1 MCPLYVAGLIGP
13 GDRKSVSPMAERV
26 APGDYDRLHHFV
38 SDGVWDE
45 APLERELALQADK
58 LVGGAGAFLV
68 IDDTTLPKKGA
79 HSVGVAP
86 QYASAL
92 GKTANCQTLVSLTL
106 ARVEVPVMVGLR
118 LFLPETWTGDE
129 ARLER
134 AGVPAQYRSA
144 RAKSE
149 IALAELD
156 RLIAAGV
163 RFGTVLADAGY
174 GMGAEFR
181 QALSARGLAWAV
193 GIPRHQKV
201 YPRDVELVFP
211 VAPRGRP
218 RKRHVPNV
226 LSLSA
231 QDMLTQAKWRMLAWR
246 KGTKGPLKA
255 RFAAVR
261 VRVADGQPQ
270 RIGDKGMQHM
280 PGDEVWLV
288 GERRASGEQ
297 KYYLANLPAEA
308 GLKTLAATIKARWV
322 CEQAEHAF
330 TGVAA
335 RIAIGARMRDDAPES
350 LEAGPSRRIGKV
362 RPTGCDDHDGGG
374 VRLRAGLDPPARVLA
389 PDDANSGVEDGLEI
403 KSRGVE
409 FKILNKL
416 RPRGVTSIGRRHGQA
431 RQPGM
436 RTVGVQMQPIVVTS
450 PRRTNLI
457 GLVEDY
463 GSQLLHLQARRC
475 SKASR
480 TRAYNDRVGVFHR
493 ALCSPVGRPF
503 TARLRRLGFAGKP
516 AP

>member
-1 MCPLYVAGLIGP
+1 MADWRDELARWLAPFVERFGHKARRRMCPLYVAGLIGL
-13 GDRKSVSPMAERV
+13 GDRKSVGAMAERV

-45 APLERELALQADK
+45 GPLERELAIQADK
-58 LVGGAGAFLV
+58 LVGGGDAFLV
-68 IDDTTLPKKGA
+68 IDDTALPKKGT
-79 HSVGVAP
+79 HSVGVGP

-134 AGVPAQYRSA
+134 AGVPAEYRSA

-181 QALSARGLAWAV
+181 QALSARGRAWAV

-211 VAPRGRP
+211 VVARGRP

-226 LSLSA
+226 LSTSA
-231 QDMLTQAKWRMLAWR
+231 EDMLTQAKWRTLAWR

-261 VRVADGQPQ
+261 VRVADG
-270 RIGDKGMQHM
+270 
-280 PGDEVWLV
+280 
-288 GERRASGEQ
+288 A
-297 KYYLANLPAEA
+297 
-308 GLKTLAATIKARWV
+308 AAT
-322 CEQAEHAF
+322 
-330 TGVAA
+330 
-335 RIAIGARMRDDAPES
+335 
-350 LEAGPSRRIGKV
+350 
-362 RPTGCDDHDGGG
+362 
-374 VRLRAGLDPPARVLA
+374 
-389 PDDANSGVEDGLEI
+389 
-403 KSRGVE
+403 
-409 FKILNKL
+409 
-416 RPRGVTSIGRRHGQA
+416 
-431 RQPGM
+431 
-436 RTVGVQMQPIVVTS
+436 
-450 PRRTNLI
+450 
-457 GLVEDY
+457 
-463 GSQLLHLQARRC
+463 
-475 SKASR
+475 
-480 TRAYNDRVGVFHR
+480 DR
-493 ALCSPVGRPF
+493 
-503 TARLRRLGFAGKP
+503 
-516 AP
+516 

>member
-193 GIPRHQKV
+193 GIVIRRSTHATSNSSSPSPHAAARTNGMCPMSSPSALKTCSPKRNGACSLGERE
-201 YPRDVELVFP
+201 PRDP
-211 VAPRGRP
+211 
-218 RKRHVPNV
+218 
-226 LSLSA
+226 
-231 QDMLTQAKWRMLAWR
+231 
-246 KGTKGPLKA
+246 
-255 RFAAVR
+255 
-261 VRVADGQPQ
+261 
-270 RIGDKGMQHM
+270 
-280 PGDEVWLV
+280 
-288 GERRASGEQ
+288 
-297 KYYLANLPAEA
+297 
-308 GLKTLAATIKARWV
+308 
-322 CEQAEHAF
+322 
-330 TGVAA
+330 
-335 RIAIGARMRDDAPES
+335 
-350 LEAGPSRRIGKV
+350 
-362 RPTGCDDHDGGG
+362 
-374 VRLRAGLDPPARVLA
+374 
-389 PDDANSGVEDGLEI
+389 
-403 KSRGVE
+403 
-409 FKILNKL
+409 
-416 RPRGVTSIGRRHGQA
+416 
-431 RQPGM
+431 
-436 RTVGVQMQPIVVTS
+436 
-450 PRRTNLI
+450 
-457 GLVEDY
+457 
-463 GSQLLHLQARRC
+463 
-475 SKASR
+475 
-480 TRAYNDRVGVFHR
+480 
-493 ALCSPVGRPF
+493 
-503 TARLRRLGFAGKP
+503 
-516 AP
+516 

>member
-218 RKRHVPNV
+218 HKRHVPNV

-246 KGTKGPLKA
+246 KGTKATLRKPASLLSA
-255 RFAAVR
+255 CASH
-261 VRVADGQPQ
+261 DGQPANGSAT
-270 RIGDKGMQHM
+270 RACGVCRATKFGSS
-280 PGDEVWLV
+280 
-288 GERRASGEQ
+288 ASG
-297 KYYLANLPAEA
+297 
-308 GLKTLAATIKARWV
+308 ARPRERWS
-322 CEQAEHAF
+322 
-330 TGVAA
+330 G
-335 RIAIGARMRDDAPES
+335 RSLMAIGMKDPV
-350 LEAGPSRRIGKV
+350 LGPSVMRALHADIRHCPPPLEIA
-362 RPTGCDDHDGGG
+362 DGGHFLQEWG
-374 VRLRAGLDPPARVLA
+374 EAIARAA
-389 PDDANSGVEDGLEI
+389 VEEL
-403 KSRGVE
+403 
-409 FKILNKL
+409 
-416 RPRGVTSIGRRHGQA
+416 
-431 RQPGM
+431 
-436 RTVGVQMQPIVVTS
+436 
-450 PRRTNLI
+450 
-457 GLVEDY
+457 
-463 GSQLLHLQARRC
+463 
-475 SKASR
+475 
-480 TRAYNDRVGVFHR
+480 
-493 ALCSPVGRPF
+493 
-503 TARLRRLGFAGKP
+503 
-516 AP
+516 